1 MFRPGSP
8 MPGSGRP
15 TESVPAPAG
24 TTGQPRPWEDA
35 RQPTAAERVR
45 TLAES
50 NASAVLTI
58 PGTDSGGWGA
68 GAPSARAV
76 TADGDV
82 LLLMPGDSPAARA
95 AAPAQDDELT
105 ALIEI
110 SDVAPVAVPHRIRG
124 RAWLGGWLTPL
135 RGPERAEGLAL
146 LARTH
151 PGAVPAGG
159 GDPGTRAV
167 LRLEVGEAAVD
178 DLWGAEPVEPD
189 AFAAAVA
196 DPLAGQEA
204 VILQHLATAH
214 GDALRGLCGLLGERA
229 DRICGARG
237 RGVPL
242 SLDRFGL
249 RVRFTEGAEP
259 VFDAR
264 FDFPEP
270 VRDVTEVRHALGALF
285 TAADGDR

>member
-8 MPGSGRP
+8 MPGSGRS

-35 RQPTAAERVR
+35 RQPVAAERVR

-50 NASAVLTI
+50 NASAALVI

-68 GAPSARAV
+68 GAPTARAV

-95 AAPAQDDELT
+95 AAHAQDDELT

-110 SDVAPVAVPHRIRG
+110 ADVAPVAVPHRIRG
-124 RAWLGGWLTPL
+124 RAWLGGWLTRL
-135 RGPERAEGLAL
+135 RGRERAEALAL
-146 LARTH
+146 LAAPH
-151 PGAVPAGG
+151 PEIRPAGG
-159 GDPGTRAV
+159 DPATRTV

-178 DLWGAEPVEPD
+178 DLWGAEAVEPD
-189 AFAAAVA
+189 AFAAARA
-196 DPLAGQEA
+196 DPLAAQEA
-204 VILQHLATAH
+204 EILQHLAAAH
-214 GDALRGLCGLLGERA
+214 GDALRGLCRLLGERA
-229 DRICGARG
+229 DRVCGARG

-270 VRDVTEVRHALGALF
+270 VRDVTELRRALGTLF
-285 TAADGDR
+285 AAADGD